1 MSNRTSKKS
10 RMRTNGESGY
20 TLVALVA
27 MVVAGILMAGIAP
40 TWRHLVIRDRE
51 EELVFRGE
59 QYVQAIARFQERFN
73 SLPTDLEELV
83 ELRLLRRLYDD
94 PITRGPFELIYST
107 PEGPKRASALSQ
119 RRQGDL
125 EWEGPGRAALPIVG
139 VVSRSK
145 DEAIRPYKEN
155 SHYNEW
161 TFIHGAEGEAGEG
174 DDDEEQEGRGRRRRK

>member
-1 MSNRTSKKS
+1 MSNRTSKQNI
-10 RMRTNGESGY
+10 MEANGEGGY
-20 TLVALVA
+20 TLVALLAA

-59 QYVQAIARFQERFN
+59 QYVQAISLFQERFN

-107 PEGPKRASALSQ
+107 PAGPRRASALSQ
-119 RRQGDL
+119 RRQADL
-125 EWEGPGRAALPIVG
+125 EWEGPGRAALPIIG

-155 SHYNEW
+155 RYYNEW
-161 TFIHGAEGEAGEG
+161 TFIHGAQEEVR
-174 DDDEEQEGRGRRRRK
+174 DDDEGEQEGRGRRRRK